1 MRTTPSIPIDIL
13 SIRGATRMALLA
25 LGPLIVAA
33 PAALADLK
41 IDRLVIEKSQRVLI
55 LEHDG
60 SPVRSYA
67 IALGGAPRGHKQRE
81 GDLRTPEGQYTIDA
95 RNEDSAFHL
104 SLRISYP
111 NEADRERAAR
121 DGVDPG
127 GQIMIH
133 GIGEADPEM
142 RKLHPYIDWT
152 AGCVAVTD
160 SEIEEIWSLVE
171 IGTPILIR
179 P

>member
-1 MRTTPSIPIDIL
+1 MRQIPSIPIDIL
-13 SIRGATRMALLA
+13 SIRGAARVALLTLA
-25 LGPLIVAA
+25 PLVGAA
-33 PAALADLK
+33 PTALADLK

-67 IALGGAPRGHKQRE
+67 IALGGAPRGHKQQE
-81 GDLRTPEGQYTIDA
+81 GDQRTPEGQYTIDA
-95 RNEDSAFHL
+95 RNPDSAFHR
-104 SLRISYP
+104 SLRISSP
-111 NEADRERAAR
+111 NAEDRRRAALQ
-121 DGVDPG
+121 GVDPG

-133 GIGEADPEM
+133 GIGEADPKM

-171 IGTPILIR
+171 VGTPIVIR

>member
-1 MRTTPSIPIDIL
+1 MRQIPSTPIDL
-13 SIRGATRMALLA
+13 GYVRGAACLA
-25 LGPLIVAA
+25 LFALASLLGAA

-60 SPVRSYA
+60 SPVRSYS

-81 GDLRTPEGQYTIDA
+81 GDQRTPEGQYTIDA
-95 RNEDSAFHL
+95 RNEDSAFHR

-111 NEADRERAAR
+111 NEADRRRAERE
-121 DGVDPG
+121 GVDPG

-133 GIGEADPEM
+133 GIGEADAQM

-171 IGTPILIR
+171 LGTPIVIR

>member
-1 MRTTPSIPIDIL
+1 MRQTPSLTLDIFCL
-13 SIRGATRMALLA
+13 RNTARALLTT
-25 LGPLIVAA
+25 LVPLLAGV
-33 PAALADLK
+33 PAAVADLK

-67 IALGGAPRGHKQRE
+67 IALGGTPRGHKQHE
-81 GDLRTPEGQYTIDA
+81 GDQRTPEGHYTIDA
-95 RNEDSAFHL
+95 RNEDSAFHR

-111 NEADRERAAR
+111 NEADRQRAALA
-121 DGVDPG
+121 GVDPG

-142 RKLHPYIDWT
+142 RKLHPYVDWT

-171 IGTPILIR
+171 IGTPIVIR

>member
-1 MRTTPSIPIDIL
+1 MRHISSIPFDIL
-13 SIRGATRMALLA
+13 SLRFTARLALLA
-25 LGPLIVAA
+25 LGPLLGSA

-60 SPVRSYA
+60 APVRSYS

-81 GDLRTPEGQYTIDA
+81 GDQRTPEGQYTIDA
-95 RNEDSAFHL
+95 RNEDSAFHR

-111 NEADRERAAR
+111 NEADRQRAAME
-121 DGVDPG
+121 GVDPG

-160 SEIEEIWSLVE
+160 SEIEEIWALVA
-171 IGTPILIR
+171 IGTPIVIR